1 MAAKINSGVIVTRD
15 KISTGIPGLDE
26 VLFGGVPANTIT
38 VLMGS
43 PGTGKTILAEQIAFA
58 NASYGSPALY
68 LTTLSE
74 PLEKFIAHGH
84 NYEFFDGAKIGE
96 TVFYEDLGLIL
107 RERGISSLAEAVTD
121 LILAR
126 TPKFVFI
133 DSFKS
138 LNELFTSP
146 AERRTV
152 VYDLASVLSS
162 YDCTSLLVGEYASE
176 MMTDLPE
183 FAITDVVLQLI
194 KYSTNVREQR
204 FLRVE
209 KLRGSGSI
217 PGMHA
222 FAITGAGIELYPRL
236 LTPEIAP
243 NYSERVER
251 VATGISGL
259 DEMIGNGFW
268 RGSTTLVAG
277 PTGTGKTLM
286 GLHFIC
292 DGANKGEPGL
302 FVGLQENPTQ
312 LTRTMQNFGWEP
324 EKLLNDGFEL
334 LYRSPVELQLDS
346 IATELFRRVRDG
358 RIKRVVIDAL
368 GDLARSSIDQQ
379 RFIDFTYA
387 LTQWF
392 AVQNITCLM
401 TYELNNLFEVQGI
414 GNQEVSNMSDNI
426 LLLRLTPQ
434 PQMER
439 TVRVVKTRGSAH
451 DNHEHTVKITERGLV
466 VERV

>member
-1 MAAKINSGVIVTRD
+1 MTRD

-26 VLFGGVPANTIT
+26 VLFGGIPANTIT
-38 VLMGS
+38 VIMGA
-43 PGTGKTILAEQIAFA
+43 PGTGKTILAEQLAFA
-58 NASYGSPALY
+58 NATYGSPALY

-84 NYEFFDGAKIGE
+84 HYDFFDSTKIGE

-107 RERGISSLAEAVTD
+107 REKGITSLAEVVTD

-138 LNELFTSP
+138 LNELFATTV
-146 AERRTV
+146 ERRTA

-162 YDCTSLLVGEYASE
+162 YECTSFLVGEYSPE

-183 FAITDVVLQLI
+183 FAITDVVLQSI

-204 FLRVE
+204 FLRIE
-209 KLRGSGSI
+209 KLRGSNSV

-222 FAITGAGIELYPRL
+222 FSISKAGIEVYPRL
-236 LTPEIAP
+236 LTPEVAP
-243 NYSERVER
+243 NYLERLERVS
-251 VATGISGL
+251 TGIAGL
-259 DEMIGNGFW
+259 DEMIGDGFW
-268 RGSTTLVAG
+268 RGSSTLIAG
-277 PTGTGKTLM
+277 PTGSGKTLL

-292 DGANKGEPGL
+292 DGARKGEPGL
-302 FVGLQENPTQ
+302 FLGLQENPTQ
-312 LTRTMQNFGWEP
+312 LIRSMQNFGWDAK
-324 EKLLNDGFEL
+324 KLLSDGFGL
-334 LYRSPVELQLDS
+334 LYRSPVETQLDS
-346 IATELFRRVRDG
+346 IATELFRRVRDN

-368 GDLARSSIDQQ
+368 GDLERSSIDKQ
-379 RFIDFTYA
+379 RFVDFTYA

-392 AVQNITCLM
+392 AVENVTCLM
-401 TYELNNLFEVQGI
+401 TYELSDLFEVHSI
-414 GNQEVSNMSDNI
+414 SNQEVSNMSDNI
-426 LLLRLTPQ
+426 LLLRLTPEAK
-434 PQMER
+434 MER

-451 DNHEHTVKITERGLV
+451 DNNERTLQITHKGLV
-466 VERV
+466 VRKA

>member
-1 MAAKINSGVIVTRD
+1 MTRD

-38 VLMGS
+38 VLMGA
-43 PGTGKTILAEQIAFA
+43 PGTGKTILAEQLAFA
-58 NASYGSPALY
+58 NATYGSPALY

-84 NYEFFDGAKIGE
+84 SYDFFDTARIGE
-96 TVFYEDLGLIL
+96 TVFYEDLGLML
-107 RERGISSLAEAVTD
+107 RERGINSLAEAVTD
-121 LILAR
+121 LILTR

-146 AERRTV
+146 AERRIA

-162 YDCTSLLVGEYASE
+162 YDCTSFLVGEYSSE

-183 FAITDVVLQLI
+183 FAVTDVVLQLL
-194 KYSTNVREQR
+194 KYSTNVRDER

-209 KLRGSGSI
+209 KLRGSNSI

-222 FAITGAGIELYPRL
+222 FSISNTGIELYPRL
-236 LTPEIAP
+236 LTPEVAP
-243 NYSERVER
+243 NYLERIERVSTG
-251 VATGISGL
+251 VAGL
-259 DEMIGNGFW
+259 DEMIGEGFW
-268 RGSTTLVAG
+268 RGSSTLVAG
-277 PTGTGKTLM
+277 PTGSGKTIL

-292 DGANKGEPGL
+292 DGANKGERGL

-312 LTRTMQNFGWEP
+312 VARSMQNFGWNP

-334 LYRSPVELQLDS
+334 MYRSPVEMQLDS
-346 IATELFRRVRDG
+346 IAAELFRRVREG
-358 RIKRVVIDAL
+358 NIKRVVIDAL
-368 GDLARSSIDQQ
+368 GDLEHSSVDPR
-379 RFIDFTYA
+379 RFSDFTYA

-392 AVQNITCLM
+392 AVQNVTCLM
-401 TYELNNLFEVQGI
+401 TYELSDLFEVHGI
-414 GNQEVSNMSDNI
+414 SNQEVSNMSDNI
-426 LLLRLTPQ
+426 LLLRFTPQ
-434 PQMER
+434 PKMER
-439 TVRVVKTRGSAH
+439 TIRVVKTRGSAH
-451 DNHEHTVKITERGLV
+451 DSHEHTLEITNKGLAIK
-466 VERV
+466 RDK